1 MSFRK
6 TFLALLFLT
15 YQTLCSSEKLLSE
28 QTVYKPTLYVISSG
42 LVLFQ
47 WIEAIEKF
55 PNFVLIV
62 GQRPQFSASK
72 RKWVSATAMRE
83 APVSLKH
90 WPRHLGYVF
99 DQDNPKAV
107 SVVILSSYK
116 AFASRTMAV
125 HREQTKSDHTK
136 KSYEPRW
143 KNVVGTV
150 LMDKRHRL
158 RHTYTKIYHSIR
170 CLGANV
176 HWFLTATPAINL
188 TAVSFSY
195 RSTYQP

>member
-15 YQTLCSSEKLLSE
+15 YQTLCSLEKLLSE
-28 QTVYKPTLYVISSG
+28 QTVYKPTLCVISSG
-42 LVLFQ
+42 LVQFQ
-47 WIEAIEKF
+47 LIEAIEKF
-55 PNFVLIV
+55 PNLVLIA
-62 GQRPQFSASK
+62 GHGERPQFSTSK
-72 RKWVSATAMRE
+72 RKWVSATAMKE

-90 WPRHLGYVF
+90 WPRHLGYAF
-99 DQDNPKAV
+99 DQDNPKAA

-125 HREQTKSDHTK
+125 HREQTKSNHTK
-136 KSYEPRW
+136 KSYEPRR
-143 KNVVGTV
+143 KTVVGAV

-188 TAVSFSY
+188 AAVSFSY
-195 RSTYQP
+195 R